1 MTGNGATLRHAGGSD
16 AGRTID
22 TPLIPSQL
30 QTRWDVHHA
39 TWFTLM
45 GVGGGV
51 FLISRLLG
59 LEMRLGL
66 ALGVPIV
73 DIVSFVAIAVGGLI
87 LVADLGRPFRVLGA
101 LLRPRTSWISRGA
114 IADFIFLV
122 AGAALVLPGLR
133 LGTATPFASLPWDA
147 AANGA
152 VGRTIEVFALV
163 SSAIVIF
170 YAGQVL
176 ADHSAIPYWRSPA
189 VPIQFV
195 LSSLAISTATVM
207 VLEAVAREPIGGAEL
222 GLLGVSL
229 VSLAVAV
236 LVHLRR
242 DVSAPGKRESL
253 DLLLRGRLR
262 RPFLVGV
269 IAVGMVLPLAL
280 VLVALTA
287 PSLRP
292 AIAVVTLASTA
303 AGGFYLRLFTL
314 RAGFYAPVH
323 AAVRFGRRV

>member
-1 MTGNGATLRHAGGSD
+1 MTGNGATLGHTASEV
-16 AGRTID
+16 GRSID
-22 TPLIPSQL
+22 TPLMPAQL

-73 DIVSFVAIAVGGLI
+73 DLVSFVAIAVGGLI

-114 IADFIFLV
+114 IADFVFLV
-122 AGAALVLPGLR
+122 AGVALVLPGLR
-133 LGTATPFASLPWDA
+133 LGTAMPFVSLPWDA

-152 VGRTIEVFALV
+152 VGRTIEVFALL

-176 ADHSAIPYWRSPA
+176 ADNTAIPYWRSPA

-207 VLEAVAREPIGGAEL
+207 VLEVVARAPIGGAEL
-222 GLLGVSL
+222 GLLALSL
-229 VSLAVAV
+229 ALLAVAL

-242 DVSAPGKRESL
+242 DATAAGKRESL

-262 RPFLVGV
+262 WPFVGGV
-269 IAVGMVLPLAL
+269 VAAGTLLPLRL
-280 VLVALTA
+280 VLVALA
-287 PSLRP
+287 VPPLRG
-292 AIAVVTLASTA
+292 AIAVVTLASTV

-323 AAVRFGRRV
+323 AKVRFGRRV